1 MRRGSKH
8 TKEARE
14 KIGKAGLGRISAN
27 KGKKFSKEWKEKLSL
42 SHLGNKHTP
51 ETCAKMSISK
61 SKENN
66 PNWKGGQTKAE
77 RSWQKNYWHRRRSMA
92 EGSHTFQE
100 WEELKAQCNWTCLAC
115 RKREPEI
122 KLTLDHIIPL
132 SKGGSENIENIQPLC
147 KNCNCQKHTKTI
159 RYKYRGSK

>member
-51 ETCAKMSISK
+51 ETCAKMS
-61 SKENN
+61 
-66 PNWKGGQTKAE
+66 
-77 RSWQKNYWHRRRSMA
+77 
-92 EGSHTFQE
+92 
-100 WEELKAQCNWTCLAC
+100 
-115 RKREPEI
+115 
-122 KLTLDHIIPL
+122 
-132 SKGGSENIENIQPLC
+132 
-147 KNCNCQKHTKTI
+147 
-159 RYKYRGSK
+159 